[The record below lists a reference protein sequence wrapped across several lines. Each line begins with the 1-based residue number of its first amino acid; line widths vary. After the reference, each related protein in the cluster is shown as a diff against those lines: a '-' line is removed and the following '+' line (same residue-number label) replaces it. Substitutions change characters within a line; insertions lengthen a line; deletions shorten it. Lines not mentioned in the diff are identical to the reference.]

1 MKKVLWFSLCSLFFL
16 VPAASGQEA
25 AKVESFSPQGTVK
38 NIRQVKVRFTQ
49 SMVAF
54 GDPRSVTMPF
64 DVNCPVEGEGRWAD
78 TRNWVF
84 DFEKNLLAGVRC
96 EFQLKPELKTLAGA
110 KLEGQRSF
118 SFSTGGP
125 AIKASYPY
133 EGTKQIDEEQVFILT
148 LDGEPDEES
157 LLKHV
162 AFSIQ
167 GIEDLVGIRIIE
179 GEERERILKERYR
192 WMKRPDVPL
201 VLLQCKQRF
210 PAETPVRLIW
220 GRGVRSKT
228 LIATESD
235 QILPFVT
242 RPKFT
247 ASFQCERENPK
258 ADCSPLSAMH
268 LRFSAPISRDQAGA
282 IVLRSFDGKTWKPQ
296 EDEQNVVYGV
306 SFKSPFPEQ
315 TAFTIELPS
324 GLKDE
329 AERPLANADKF
340 PLSIRTDRYPP
351 LAKFPARF
359 GIVELKG
366 DRLLPVT
373 LRNVEPEVK
382 AKSLKLG
389 KEEGIMARIIARIS
403 NVPLERPA
411 NLQAAL
417 RRVASASRERSMLTW
432 DQEIKE
438 FKVPKPSGSKAFEV
452 VGIPFKDPGLYL
464 VELESTLL
472 GQALLGSPKPMYV
485 PTSVLVTNLSVH
497 FKWGR
502 ESSLVWVTSLD
513 KGEPVSKAVVTI
525 MDCRETV
532 LWTGK
537 TDGNGMA
544 IIQEKLPSLSNLP
557 ICRCQPDSLDYP
569 QLGALAGLQQG
580 LLVVAQTSSDMSFVH
595 SSWDNGI
602 EPFRFKLP
610 NDPYPHGVM
619 AHTVFDRTLLR
630 AGDTIHM
637 KHVLRRHTMSGFSPV
652 PSAQEPNMVS
662 ITHFGSFQTYEFP
675 LQWDPN
681 GVAETEWAIPGEAK
695 LGTYGVSLV
704 RKEGSATQRVPAI
717 AREEESEFYG
727 EDMPESRSSGT
738 FRVEEFRVPL

>member
-1 MKKVLWFSLCSLFFL
+1 MKRVLWFSLCSLFFF
-16 VPAASGQEA
+16 VSAASGQQA
-25 AKVESFSPQGTVK
+25 PKVESFSPQGTVK

-49 SMVAF
+49 PMVAF
-54 GDPRSVTMPF
+54 GDPRSVITPF
-64 DVNCPVEGEGRWAD
+64 EVECAAKGEGRWAD
-78 TRNWVF
+78 TRNWVY

-96 EFQLKPELKTLAGA
+96 EFRLKPDLKTLAGV
-110 KLEGQRSF
+110 KLEGQKTF

-133 EGTKQIDEEQVFILT
+133 EGTKQIDEEQVFIFT
-148 LDGEPDEES
+148 LDAEPTEDS
-157 LLKHV
+157 LFKHV

-167 GIEDLVGIRIIE
+167 GIENLVGIRIIE

-201 VLLQCKQRF
+201 ILLQCKQRF

-220 GRGVRSKT
+220 GKGVMSKT
-228 LIATESD
+228 LIPTEND
-235 QILPFVT
+235 QILPFAT

-247 ASFQCERENPK
+247 ALFQCEKENPK

-282 IVLRSFDGKTWKPQ
+282 IVLKSSDGKTWKPR

-315 TAFTIELPS
+315 TAFTIELPA

-373 LRNVEPEVK
+373 LRNVEPELR

-389 KEEGIMARIIARIS
+389 KEEGVVARIIARIR
-403 NVPLERPA
+403 NVPQERPA

-417 RRVASASRERSMLTW
+417 RRVASASREHSMLKW

-438 FKVPKPSGSKAFEV
+438 FKVPKPSGSKPFEV

-472 GQALLGSPKPMYV
+472 GQALLATPKPMYV
-485 PTSVLVTNLSVH
+485 PTAVLVTNLSVH

-502 ESSLVWVTSLD
+502 ESSLVWVTTLD
-513 KGEPVSKAVVTI
+513 KGEPVRNANVTVL
-525 MDCRETV
+525 DCRETAR
-532 LWTGK
+532 WTGK

-544 IIQEKLPSLSNLP
+544 IIQEAYQNL
-557 ICRCQPDSLDYP
+557 IS
-569 QLGALAGLQQG
+569 
-580 LLVVAQTSSDMSFVH
+580 TSHWS
-595 SSWDNGI
+595 GI
-602 EPFRFKLP
+602 PFFL
-610 NDPYPHGVM
+610 
-619 AHTVFDRTLLR
+619 
-630 AGDTIHM
+630 
-637 KHVLRRHTMSGFSPV
+637 
-652 PSAQEPNMVS
+652 
-662 ITHFGSFQTYEFP
+662 
-675 LQWDPN
+675 
-681 GVAETEWAIPGEAK
+681 
-695 LGTYGVSLV
+695 VSLTWSHLRPTHMDWMSERNLAAWTMPTALSV
-704 RKEGSATQRVPAI
+704 TLAFWVFWSLPPA
-717 AREEESEFYG
+717 
-727 EDMPESRSSGT
+727 
-738 FRVEEFRVPL
+738 V